1 MRVEEDQYLVDRM
14 RPYATSIFGRM
25 SALAASTGSVNL
37 GQGFPDTDGP
47 SELQEI
53 AIAAIRDGS
62 GNQYPPAHG
71 LPDLRAAIAHH
82 QQHWYDLEYDP
93 DTEVVV
99 ATGASEAIG
108 AALLALLAPGDE
120 VLAFEPAFDI
130 YPAQT
135 ALAHG
140 TFRTIPLGA
149 DFRPDIAALAA
160 AVTPRTKALLMNT
173 PHNPTGVVF
182 TREETEAISR
192 IAIDH
197 DLIMFSDEVYEHLLY
212 DGAQHIPFATIPG
225 MRERTVSFGSGGKS
239 FSFTGWKVGWA
250 CAPANIMAAIRVP
263 RQHLSYVSSGPF
275 QPAIAAG
282 LRLPDEYFTS
292 FAAELEGKRDRM
304 LAGLRSIGLDP
315 VVPQGTYFIVT
326 DVSPLGYSD
335 GADFAWSLPERAG
348 VAVIPVSNFCE
359 NRGEADKYVRWTFC
373 KKFDVLDEAIA
384 RLDRAFS

>member
-1 MRVEEDQYLVDRM
+1 M

-212 DGAQHIPFATIPG
+212 DGAQHIPFATIAG

-359 NRGEADKYVRWTFC
+359 HRGEADKYVRWTFC